1 VKVATST
8 REPGRATPRR
18 ARVALVDTWRAVSR
32 DPILADVYLRG
43 FLASLEP
50 GRPLTA
56 EQRELAREI
65 SKRRK
70 A

>member
-1 VKVATST
+1 MKAATST
-8 REPGRATPRR
+8 RESGRATPRR
-18 ARVALVDTWRAVSR
+18 VGAGLTEVWHAVSR
-32 DPILADVYLRG
+32 NPAMADIYVRG

-56 EQRELAREI
+56 EQRELARVI
-65 SKRRK
+65 SGRRG

>member
-1 VKVATST
+1 M
-8 REPGRATPRR
+8 
-18 ARVALVDTWRAVSR
+18 
-32 DPILADVYLRG
+32 ADIYVRG

-56 EQRELAREI
+56 EQRELARVI
-65 SKRRK
+65 SGRRG